1 MELERHAD
9 ERDFKLLENDR
20 YTFAVLSRI
29 LPGSCS
35 VTLTDHERFILCHS
49 VAPYPV
55 WLWTP
60 DDLSGSEKQRAWET
74 ADSVCPLASGFSYNL
89 KYDLAD
95 FFIAKASEQ
104 GINVRVITNMFAYDC
119 PAPIAPTHPAEGHL
133 YRCTEEDIDTVAD
146 MILAFHESVG
156 DARFDP
162 PTCRQIAAGH
172 IAGHFYFWKNAEG
185 EIVACC
191 SFHPSG
197 DLASVG
203 SVYTAP
209 AHRRKHYAQQ
219 MVYEVTRLIAKSG
232 LTPMLY
238 TDADYAASNAC
249 YEKIG
254 YVLRGKLCTIKA
266 E

>member
-1 MELERHAD
+1 MDRHAD
-9 ERDFKLLENDR
+9 ERDLDLLKKDR

-49 VAPYPV
+49 VSPYPV

-60 DDLSGSEKQRAWET
+60 DDLSETEKQRAWEVANST
-74 ADSVCPLASGFSYNL
+74 CPLTEGYRYNL

-95 FFIAKASEQ
+95 AFIAKAREQ
-104 GINVRVITNMFAYDC
+104 GLTVGIATNMLAYDC
-119 PAPIAPTHPAEGHL
+119 PAPIAPALPAEGCL
-133 YRCTEEDIDTVAD
+133 YQCTEADIDTVAG
-146 MILAFHESVG
+146 MILEFHTSIG
-156 DARFDP
+156 DARFDLP
-162 PTCRQIAAGH
+162 ACRKIAESH
-172 IAGHFYFWKNAEG
+172 IAGHFYFWKNPEG
-185 EIVACC
+185 EPVACC
-191 SFHPSG
+191 TFHPDG

-203 SVYTAP
+203 SVYTVP

-219 MVYEVTRLIAKSG
+219 MVYEVTRLIAERG

-254 YVLRGKLCTIKA
+254 YVLRGKLCTIKVQA
-266 E
+266 

>member
-1 MELERHAD
+1 MKLERHAD
-9 ERDFKLLENDR
+9 ERDFKLLEEDR

-29 LPGSCS
+29 LPGPCS

-49 VAPYPV
+49 VSPYPV

-60 DDLSGSEKQRAWET
+60 DSLSDPEKQRAWEIANST
-74 ADSVCPLASGFSYNL
+74 CPIAEGFRYNL

-95 FFIAKASEQ
+95 FFSAKAREQ
-104 GINVRVITNMFAYDC
+104 GVRVRISTNMFAYDC
-119 PAPIAPTHPAEGHL
+119 PAPIAPACPAEGHL
-133 YRCTEEDIDTVAD
+133 YRCTEADIDTVAS
-146 MILAFHESVG
+146 MILEFRESIG
-156 DARFDP
+156 DARFDL
-162 PTCRQIAAGH
+162 PTCRQIAANH
-172 IAGHFYFWKNAEG
+172 IARHFYFWKNPEG
-185 EIVACC
+185 EPVACC
-191 SFHPSG
+191 SYHPNG
-197 DLASVG
+197 NLASVG
-203 SVYTAP
+203 SVYTVP

-219 MVYEVTRLIAKSG
+219 MVYEVTRIIADSG

-254 YVLRGKLCTIKA
+254 YVLRGKLCTIQA